1 MSKLSFGIISI
12 LMAIFVCGNIFAQVN
27 KDPLVNIDKDP
38 YKIVQRIS
46 YNLEMLERD
55 YLTKLS
61 YRDYVRAKDI
71 LIETY
76 NLVLAIPLPVSPT
89 PIDEGPYPINETE
102 FSSLLA
108 SIKNES
114 FQENQLSI
122 VQISSRYNY
131 YTVNQVVRVIELF
144 TFSEGKLKALE
155 YMYPNVVDRYNSHQ
169 IIKAF
174 TYSSDKVKAQ
184 EIISRY

>member
-1 MSKLSFGIISI
+1 VKTFLFLLLLSSFVIAQNVKDHQQFSIDRPISI
-12 LMAIFVCGNIFAQVN
+12 IE
-27 KDPLVNIDKDP
+27 
-38 YKIVQRIS
+38 RIS
-46 YNLEMLERD
+46 HNLEILERD

-76 NLVLAIPLPVSPT
+76 DMLLAIPLPPPPT
-89 PIDEGPYPINETE
+89 PIEEGPLPISEEE
-102 FSSLLA
+102 FAGLVE

-131 YTVNQVVRVIELF
+131 FTVDQVVRVIELF
-144 TFSEGKLKALE
+144 SFSDGKLKALE
-155 YMYPNVVDRYNSHQ
+155 YLYPNVVDKFNSHQ
-169 IIKAF
+169 IINSF
-174 TYSSDKVKAQ
+174 TYSSDKEQAT
-184 EIISRY
+184 EIINRN

>member
-1 MSKLSFGIISI
+1 MKLVFFFTVLSSLLIAQTEQGPNSFPKGRPIS
-12 LMAIFVCGNIFAQVN
+12 V
-27 KDPLVNIDKDP
+27 IDK
-38 YKIVQRIS
+38 IS

-76 NLVLAIPLPVSPT
+76 NLLLAIPLPPPPVPVE
-89 PIDEGPYPINETE
+89 EGPYPISEEE
-102 FSSLLA
+102 FIGLIS

-122 VQISSRYNY
+122 VQISARYNY
-131 YTVNQVVRVIELF
+131 FTVSQVVRVIDLF
-144 TFSEGKLKALE
+144 SYSDGKLNALE
-155 YMYPNVVDRYNSHQ
+155 YMYPNVIDKFNSHL
-169 IIKAF
+169 IINAF
-174 TYSSDKVKAQ
+174 TYSSDKEKAQ
-184 EIISRY
+184 EIINSH